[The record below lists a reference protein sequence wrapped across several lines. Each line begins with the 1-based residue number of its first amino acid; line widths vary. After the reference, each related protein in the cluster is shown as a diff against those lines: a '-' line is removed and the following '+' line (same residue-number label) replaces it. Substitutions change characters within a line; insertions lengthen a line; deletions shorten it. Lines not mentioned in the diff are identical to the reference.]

1 MAFEHPESFRRGAHV
16 DEVRLKRLFNEMHFL
31 VRVFNNLTQH
41 EMEEEF
47 MAVAKRDHSNYD
59 MFVGVVMTHG
69 GHCDELQ
76 GSDGRMTNVKR
87 VTEEFLPRRCPSLA
101 GKPKIFF
108 FQSCRGIAKQ
118 RRAQSAEHNITD
130 PCWSDSPLASTTF
143 PHGADFL
150 LSFST
155 PPDYVAYRYDSGSPY
170 IQTLVDVVRERHHTN
185 HLLDMLTEVNRRVAE
200 SVDQV
205 PSPVHTLRAKV
216 FI

>member
-1 MAFEHPESFRRGAHV
+1 MAFEHPESSRRGAHV
-16 DEVRLKRLFNEMHFL
+16 DEVRLTVLFDEMHFL

-47 MAVAKRDHSNYD
+47 MAVAKRDHSNYN

-69 GHCDELQ
+69 GHRDELQ

-87 VTEEFLPRRCPSLA
+87 VTEEFIPRRCRSLA

-108 FQSCRGIAKQ
+108 FQSCRGT
-118 RRAQSAEHNITD
+118 AEHNITD
-130 PCWSDSPLASTTF
+130 PCRSDSPLAHTTF
-143 PHGADFL
+143 PHEADFL

-155 PPDYVAYRYDSGSPY
+155 PPDYVAYRYDSGSPF

-185 HLLDMLTEVNRRVAE
+185 HLPDMLTEVNRRVAE
-200 SVDQV
+200 SVNQV
-205 PSPVHTLRAKV
+205 PSPVHTLRRKV